1 MVGQGLIDGMRR
13 IGAILA
19 LLAVATFV
27 LLAAPSHAEP
37 LADLAAPAAASAH
50 HAGDGD
56 PDAAHHAPGAHC
68 ATPCAGH
75 VAPPVLAMTEIDARA
90 GSEGRRRPADDAD
103 HTTLSSAPPTRPPA
117 G

>member
-27 LLAAPSHAEP
+27 MLAAPSHAEP
-37 LADLAAPAAASAH
+37 LVDLAAPAAAGAH

-68 ATPCAGH
+68 ATHCAGH
-75 VAPPVLAMTEIDARA
+75 VAPPLLAMTKIEARTDAA
-90 GSEGRRRPADDAD
+90 GRQRPADDAD
-103 HTTLSSAPPTRPPA
+103 RATLRSAPPTRPPA
-117 G
+117 A

>member
-19 LLAVATFV
+19 MLAVATFIM
-27 LLAAPSHAEP
+27 LAAPSHAEP
-37 LADLAAPAAASAH
+37 LIDFAAPAAASAH

-68 ATPCAGH
+68 GAHCAGH
-75 VAPPVLAMTEIDARA
+75 AAPPLLAMSAIDAGA
-90 GSEGRRRPADDAD
+90 LVDRRRPADDAAPA
-103 HTTLSSAPPTRPPA
+103 TLSSAPPTRPPSA
-117 G
+117 A